1 MVEISLADLA
11 GKPDWK
17 SMLTNLVEQEQMDPW
32 NVDVSKLVR
41 VFLDSIKEMRKLNLR
56 VPANAILAAS
66 VLLRF
71 KSDSWSLEKE
81 EVLPVFIPDVPYYAP
96 EIPHLAP
103 MMRTTARKVS
113 VDELISAVGDIIVK
127 EEKKAQRR
135 KLRAEKM
142 IPMELLALVDFNG
155 EHFEKKMTQV
165 YRRIKNRADVQ
176 NLALFSQLLDKGCTT
191 ADVID
196 NLVPILH
203 LANQQ
208 RINIWQEDVFGEIF
222 IKLVTENGRPN
233 ATA

>member
-1 MVEISLADLA
+1 
-11 GKPDWK
+11 
-17 SMLTNLVEQEQMDPW
+17 
-32 NVDVSKLVR
+32 
-41 VFLDSIKEMRKLNLR
+41 MRKLNLR